1 MVCTL
6 HKCTLCMGA
15 IMMMIIVMVMM
26 ITPTIHHH
34 HDHHYNTQAL
44 AAPFKRGFEC
54 MSGGTGALSTLCL
67 NCWQNIIA
75 ERILQSAVCNVHCAE
90 MCSMLCPVCAF
101 AMCIVHCTMCCVWT
115 VAYHVQYVLCPLFI
129 VQLCN
134 P

>member
-1 MVCTL
+1 MVRTL

-26 ITPTIHHH
+26 ITLTIHHH

-44 AAPFKRGFEC
+44 AALFKRGFEC

-75 ERILQSAVCNVHCAE
+75 ERILQSAFCNVHCAE
-90 MCSMLCPVCAF
+90 MCSVLCVHLQCVLFIVRCAVCGPW
-101 AMCIVHCTMCCVWT
+101 HTMCSMCDVYCSLYT
-115 VAYHVQYVLCPLFI
+115 

-134 P
+134 T